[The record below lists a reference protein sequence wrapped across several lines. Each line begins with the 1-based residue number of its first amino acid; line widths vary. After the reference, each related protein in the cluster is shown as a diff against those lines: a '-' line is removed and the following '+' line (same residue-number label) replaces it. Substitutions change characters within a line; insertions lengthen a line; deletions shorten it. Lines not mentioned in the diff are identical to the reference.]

1 MTVRRHCLYFYFFFD
16 RIRLMKYLLLL
27 LTISCLI
34 VALTYTVRRGRGKTA
49 DKQVA
54 ALDKAKAA
62 TLESQIRKI
71 ADAVDS
77 YYEDQHEFPENLGSL
92 VPRYLKSADDLI
104 DSWGT
109 QMTLK
114 RDGQQNLILISA
126 GKDRIF
132 DSPDDVERRI
142 E

>member
-1 MTVRRHCLYFYFFFD
+1 
-16 RIRLMKYLLLL
+16 MKYLLLFL
-27 LTISCLI
+27 ALGCLTAAPACT
-34 VALTYTVRRGRGKTA
+34 AKRGRENTLIG
-49 DKQVA
+49 QVA

-62 TLESQIRKI
+62 ALESQVQKI
-71 ADAVDS
+71 AAAVDS
-77 YYEDQHEFPENLGSL
+77 FYEDRHEFPENLESL
-92 VPRYLKSADDLI
+92 VPRYLTTADELV

-109 QMTLK
+109 RMALK

-132 DSPDDVERRI
+132 DSLDDVERRI